1 MMPYRRGMVRH
12 YGGELSLFHRVLDV
26 VTILA
31 ALWLCATLYGVPLG
45 RYYQVAAGGAVAVFM
60 LLAEWQALYESWRA
74 GSIRDEAWKILS
86 VWVLT
91 CVSLVILWFLSKSS
105 VYFSRVTVVGWMV
118 STPLLLT
125 LERVLLRY
133 TLRHF
138 RKAGMNTRTAAV
150 VGSGGA
156 ALEVIDT
163 INASPWMGLRVE
175 GIYDNADAARAKGM
189 EHLDAEALLQRVREQ
204 AVDCIYICYPM
215 MHEEKIRSL
224 VEQLADSAVS
234 VYVVPDVFVSDL
246 LRSRWTSLGG
256 VPLVS
261 VFDSRMYG
269 TNVFLKRLEDVVLGS
284 LILLLIS
291 PVMLVIAA
299 AVKATSAGP
308 ILFKQRRYGM
318 NGEVIEVWKF
328 RSMSVLE
335 DGAVVT
341 QARRNDPRVTRL
353 GAFLRKTSLDELPQ
367 FVNVLQGQMSIVGP
381 RPHAVAHNEE
391 YRTLIHGYML
401 RHMVK
406 PGITGWAQ
414 VNGWRGET
422 DTTEKMAMRVKY
434 DLDYI
439 NNWTIWFDLKIIVL
453 TLFRGM
459 RGKNAY

>member
-12 YGGELSLFHRVLDV
+12 YGGELSLFHRVLDIV
-26 VTILA
+26 GILG
-31 ALWLCATLYGVPLG
+31 ALWLSATLYGVPLG
-45 RYYQVAAGGAVAVFM
+45 LYYKLAAGGAVAVFM
-60 LLAEWQALYESWRA
+60 LFAEWQALYESWRA

-91 CVSLVILWFLSKSS
+91 CACLVTLWFLSKSS

-125 LERVLLRY
+125 LERVLLRN

-150 VGSGGA
+150 VGPGGA

-163 INASPWMGLRVE
+163 INGSPWMGLRVE
-175 GIYDNADAARAKGM
+175 GIYDNADAARARGM
-189 EHLDAEALLQRVREQ
+189 ELRDVEALLQRVREQ

-215 MHEEKIRSL
+215 MHEDKIRSL
-224 VEQLADSAVS
+224 VERLADSAVS
-234 VYVVPDVFVSDL
+234 VYVVPEVFVSDL

-291 PVMLVIAA
+291 PAMLLIAA
-299 AVKATSAGP
+299 AVKLTSPGP

-341 QARRNDPRVTRL
+341 QARKNDPRVTGL

-453 TLFRGM
+453 TLFRGL